1 MSKLQVL
8 SFMFVQNCRRCPLS
22 LKLMSFV
29 LNICKSCAL
38 CPLGQTQLYFS
49 VKRGHVQGT

>member
-8 SFMFVQNCRRCPLS
+8 SFMYVSNCRRCPLS

-29 LNICKSCAL
+29 LNVCKSCTL
-38 CPLGQTQLYFS
+38 CPLWQTQLYFS
-49 VKRGHVQGT
+49 VK